1 MKKVYFDH
9 NATTPI
15 HPGVAS
21 FVREFFGELF
31 GNPSSLHWAGREV
44 RPYVEEAR
52 ARVAGLIKAKPSEI
66 VFTSGATE
74 ANNQA
79 LKGVAYALL
88 DKGNHIVTTK
98 VEHPA
103 VSNTCA
109 FLQRAGFS
117 VTYVDVDCN
126 GLVDPEEIRQAI
138 QYDTILVSVMQANN
152 ETGTLLPIKEIGRI
166 AHEEGVLFHSDMVQ
180 CLGKIDIDMADLNVD
195 LAAFSG
201 HKLYAPKGIG
211 ALYVREGLDIE
222 NLVHGGSQEMGR
234 RGGTENMIGIAAF
247 GKACEI
253 AAEEMGEQAALMEL
267 LRTRLLEG
275 LYDLIEDVHL
285 NGDMVRRLPNTLNM
299 SFEFVEAESLLI
311 ALDLEGIAVSA
322 GSACSSGSTGPSQ
335 VLLAMG
341 LEPLRCQSA
350 IRMSLGRANN
360 EEDIEYALQ
369 VIPEVVKRLR
379 AMSPLGRKK

>member
-1 MKKVYFDH
+1 MRKVYFDH

-21 FVREFFGELF
+21 FVKEFFGELF

-52 ARVAGLIKAKPSEI
+52 AQRGGPDK
-66 VFTSGATE
+66 GE
-74 ANNQA
+74 ALRDRLHERRHRGKQPGP
-79 LKGVAYALL
+79 KGVAYALL

-109 FLQRAGFS
+109 FLESRVQRHLHRR
-117 VTYVDVDCN
+117 
-126 GLVDPEEIRQAI
+126 GLQWARRPRGRPSGHTK
-138 QYDTILVSVMQANN
+138 DTILMSVMQANN

-247 GKACEI
+247 GKACEDRGGGDGGTGGPHGV
-253 AAEEMGEQAALMEL
+253 AQDEAPRGAL
-267 LRTRLLEG
+267 
-275 LYDLIEDVHL
+275 
-285 NGDMVRRLPNTLNM
+285 
-299 SFEFVEAESLLI
+299 
-311 ALDLEGIAVSA
+311 
-322 GSACSSGSTGPSQ
+322 
-335 VLLAMG
+335 
-341 LEPLRCQSA
+341 
-350 IRMSLGRANN
+350 
-360 EEDIEYALQ
+360 
-369 VIPEVVKRLR
+369 
-379 AMSPLGRKK
+379 